1 MTTGL
6 IICGALGREVLDIV
20 RKHGWDADIVAVP
33 AVDHVFPER
42 IASDVEAKFKSDAE
56 PVRAADRGL
65 WRLRIEGGA
74 G

>member
-33 AVDHVFPER
+33 AVPRLPGAHRAGRGER
-42 IASDVEAKFKSDAE
+42 NFKRCRTSTS
-56 PVRAADRGL
+56 G
-65 WRLRIEGGA
+65 
-74 G
+74 